1 MSFIRRFL
9 AFANETYGLSQEQV
23 SSEMKRVYQRGD
35 RLLGYFI
42 LGHVAVAALQGFAY
56 NTWSVTIPVTLAATA
71 MFFTSVALLPGTAF
85 TRTMAG
91 VTLQIFVALHIY
103 QMHGLPEMH
112 FYFFTAQTMLI
123 VYEDWR
129 STWVGTV
136 FIIAQHILFAVLQ
149 NTGSA
154 LYFFPDS
161 YITVRKLA
169 LHFSIAVMQVAICN
183 YWAISQRRHRLRA
196 RWQQAQIEAERQK
209 AEQATQAKSQF
220 LANMSHEIRTPMN
233 GVLGMTGVLLDAPL
247 SADQRECVEAIQSSG
262 ESLLNLLNGILDIS
276 KVEAGHMHL
285 DPVEFRLRELVEG
298 IATLLAPKV
307 GERDIQ
313 LAVRIDP
320 QIPATVVGDPT
331 RLRQILLNLAS
342 NAIKFT
348 FEGHVLIQVALV
360 ERGANR
366 CRLQFS
372 VSDTGIGIPEEKQ
385 AMIFDRFSQ
394 ADTSTTRRFGGT
406 GLGLAISQE
415 LVGLMGGR
423 ITVTSSPNQSTRFS
437 FEISLPAAASA
448 PATHPLRDARVLVL
462 DPSPLTRSIL
472 SEMLSA
478 WGARVTAVGNL
489 NETGGFEQYQV
500 AVAASGA
507 FSGGS
512 YARAL
517 PIPLVIVHSK
527 RDELPVGDERV
538 KPVHAP
544 AASAELLDAVLALL
558 SAPLPETRPDTEER
572 RDRSAPPILKFHVL
586 VAEDNPVNQRVARL
600 LLERLGCTV
609 DIAQDGLQAVEM
621 WGQRPYDV
629 VLMDCQMPERD
640 GFEATA
646 AIRRAEA
653 ELGTHTPIIAM
664 TANAMSGDR
673 ERCLRAGMD
682 NYLAKP
688 VGLKQISQALLEST
702 SRPQVGA

>member
-247 SADQRECVEAIQSSG
+247 SAD
-262 ESLLNLLNGILDIS
+262 
-276 KVEAGHMHL
+276 
-285 DPVEFRLRELVEG
+285 
-298 IATLLAPKV
+298 
-307 GERDIQ
+307 
-313 LAVRIDP
+313 
-320 QIPATVVGDPT
+320 
-331 RLRQILLNLAS
+331 
-342 NAIKFT
+342 
-348 FEGHVLIQVALV
+348 
-360 ERGANR
+360 
-366 CRLQFS
+366 
-372 VSDTGIGIPEEKQ
+372 
-385 AMIFDRFSQ
+385 
-394 ADTSTTRRFGGT
+394 
-406 GLGLAISQE
+406 
-415 LVGLMGGR
+415 
-423 ITVTSSPNQSTRFS
+423 
-437 FEISLPAAASA
+437 
-448 PATHPLRDARVLVL
+448 
-462 DPSPLTRSIL
+462 
-472 SEMLSA
+472 
-478 WGARVTAVGNL
+478 
-489 NETGGFEQYQV
+489 
-500 AVAASGA
+500 
-507 FSGGS
+507 
-512 YARAL
+512 
-517 PIPLVIVHSK
+517 
-527 RDELPVGDERV
+527 
-538 KPVHAP
+538 
-544 AASAELLDAVLALL
+544 
-558 SAPLPETRPDTEER
+558 
-572 RDRSAPPILKFHVL
+572 
-586 VAEDNPVNQRVARL
+586 
-600 LLERLGCTV
+600 
-609 DIAQDGLQAVEM
+609 
-621 WGQRPYDV
+621 
-629 VLMDCQMPERD
+629 
-640 GFEATA
+640 
-646 AIRRAEA
+646 
-653 ELGTHTPIIAM
+653 
-664 TANAMSGDR
+664 
-673 ERCLRAGMD
+673 
-682 NYLAKP
+682 
-688 VGLKQISQALLEST
+688 
-702 SRPQVGA
+702 